1 METTEIKRP
10 LLLSIISWLI
20 IVGAVLSPLMVFMM
34 RNNTAMIE
42 MMEKGSQLPLMVQ
55 YGLMVVGS
63 IIALFSAINMLK
75 GKQIGRTIYVVYSVI
90 ALAINFFASNAKE
103 TLFGSIIIMVVV
115 IGLLFLPN
123 ISKYFNAKSA

>member
-10 LLLSIISWLI
+10 LVLSIISWLI